1 MNKRKLVRNIIVCV
15 SVPVTSSLHF
25 MQRSGLLLKCC
36 FFLWILTA
44 CGSVKDITYLQG
56 DGLLKK
62 ATIADTF
69 ELRIRKDDLL
79 DIVVSSIEPELLRP
93 FNQRGYDYSGSGYV
107 SNGGYIGGG
116 YSSGYLVE
124 ADGTINYPLLGK
136 LKVSDLT
143 RREVVNLIQTK
154 LAKGGYIKD
163 PIVTVRFLNFRISM
177 LGEVNRP
184 GTYNITSER
193 ITLFEALS
201 LAGDL
206 TIYGR
211 RDRVAVIRE
220 IDGVRTILYHDLRSL
235 DIFQSPDYYLKQND
249 MVYVEPNRVKAEAS
263 AQNQFTNVGTWMSII
278 SFISS
283 MSVLI
288 FK

>member
-1 MNKRKLVRNIIVCV
+1 MKKSIQITL
-15 SVPVTSSLHF
+15 SLC
-25 MQRSGLLLKCC
+25 LT
-36 FFLWILTA
+36 WILSS

-62 ATIADTF
+62 TTLADTF
-69 ELRIRKDDLL
+69 NLRIQKDDLL

-93 FNQRGYDYSGSGYV
+93 FQQQYGAGYNNGYGNN
-107 SNGGYIGGG
+107 SYNNG
-116 YSSGYLVE
+116 GYLVE
-124 ADGTINYPLLGK
+124 TDGTINYPLLGRMN
-136 LKVSDLT
+136 VAGLT
-143 RREVVNLIQTK
+143 RRQLVDLIQTK
-154 LAKGGYIKD
+154 LEKGGFLKD
-163 PIVTVRFLNFRISM
+163 PIVTVRFLNFRISI
-177 LGEVNRP
+177 LGEVGRP
-184 GTYNITSER
+184 GTYQVNSER
-193 ITLFEALS
+193 ITLLEALS

-206 TIYGR
+206 TIHGR

-220 IDGVRTILYHDLRSL
+220 TDGIRTILYHDLRSM
-235 DIFQSPDYYLKQND
+235 DVFQSPDYFLKQND
-249 MVYVEPNRVKAEAS
+249 MIYVEPNRVKAEAS